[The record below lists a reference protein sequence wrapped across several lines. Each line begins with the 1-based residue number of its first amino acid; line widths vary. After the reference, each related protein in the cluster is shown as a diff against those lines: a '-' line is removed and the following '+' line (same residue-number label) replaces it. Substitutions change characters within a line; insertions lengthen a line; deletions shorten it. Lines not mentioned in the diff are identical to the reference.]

1 MPARASLDSSVASR
15 AIPIDLRPVISAYRK
30 RGRFQLRVEKL
41 PQSAR
46 FSAGQN
52 NGDGSWSLLL
62 DELEDLVYFAPKTVI
77 GDHTLAIRL
86 IAKDETEAFTI
97 ALIDFTV
104 RGDAESAAPPQ
115 SHPGA
120 PLPDDV
126 RNELHK
132 LKALLEARDSELAQ
146 LREFRRADGRD
157 AAAEARRGGG
167 AGASRLEARRG
178 FAAAGRKGSA
188 RRTVRQPAGGAR
200 DARPGDGGNRK

>member
-1 MPARASLDSSVASR
+1 MPARASLDLSVASR
-15 AIPIDLRPVISAYRK
+15 AIPIDLRPVISAYRR

-97 ALIDFTV
+97 ALIDYTV
-104 RGDAESAAPPQ
+104 RGDAESTAGVA
-115 SHPGA
+115 
-120 PLPDDV
+120 
-126 RNELHK
+126 
-132 LKALLEARDSELAQ
+132 
-146 LREFRRADGRD
+146 FRRALAGRCPQRV
-157 AAAEARRGGG
+157 AQAQI
-167 AGASRLEARRG
+167 
-178 FAAAGRKGSA
+178 AAGR
-188 RRTVRQPAGGAR
+188 AGIS
-200 DARPGDGGNRK
+200 N

>member
-52 NGDGSWSLLL
+52 NGDGSWALLL
-62 DELEDLVYFAPKTVI
+62 DELEDLVYFAPKSI
-77 GDHTLAIRL
+77 AGDHTLAIRL

-97 ALIDFTV
+97 ALIDYTV
-104 RGDAESAAPPQ
+104 KGDLEGTVGPHAD
-115 SHPGA
+115 A

-132 LKALLEARDSELAQ
+132 LKALLEARDS
-146 LREFRRADGRD
+146 
-157 AAAEARRGGG
+157 
-167 AGASRLEARRG
+167 
-178 FAAAGRKGSA
+178 
-188 RRTVRQPAGGAR
+188 
-200 DARPGDGGNRK
+200 